1 MLEKWKKTVDE
12 GQNAWKFYLQTSQK
26 LLYNKLNLLYAK
38 LKAYSF
44 SKMRQMSQSIQE
56 WTKPLKDLK
65 EYGLL
70 KADHTHSKF
79 LKAFFHKFYLVHSWI
94 LCPRYNVWLRKLLET
109 ISPY

>member
-1 MLEKWKKTVDE
+1 MRVKMPENSIYGPLKNFCTI
-12 GQNAWKFYLQTSQK
+12 N
-26 LLYNKLNLLYAK
+26 YNILYAK

-44 SKMRQMSQSIQE
+44 SKIRQMSQSIQE

-79 LKAFFHKFYLVHSWI
+79 LEAFFHKFYLVHS
-94 LCPRYNVWLRKLLET
+94 
-109 ISPY
+109 